1 MKIGIMLRHMEQ
13 HHGGVLV
20 YTHNLL
26 REMLALETRHEFVLI
41 YRNPDLIGTYA
52 DGDRVREI
60 AVQAPS
66 ALVWDQLAV
75 PWLERKEKFDVIF
88 NPKFTVPFLSRAK
101 KVFVIHGSEWF
112 VIPQAYLWYDRWY
125 THTLTSLY
133 CHNADA
139 VITVSNVVKKDIVK
153 FTGVKPEK
161 VVPVHNGF
169 DPNRFHVIQDPHL
182 LEAVRQAYQ
191 LPERFI
197 LWTGQIYPPKNLGRL
212 LEALAKVKD
221 EIPHK
226 LVIAGEE
233 RWRAKE
239 DLELIKRLDIK
250 DRIHFTGWVSHDDLP
265 TFYNLADLFV
275 LPSLYEGFGIPLLE
289 AMACG
294 CPVLT
299 STTGSPPEV
308 VEDAGYL
315 VDPIKVDDIAAGICE
330 VLSNAELRSA
340 MVAKGLERVKDFSWG
355 KCARETLGVL
365 EGVGAPQLS
374 CGGVS

>member
-1 MKIGIMLRHMEQ
+1 MKIGIMLRHLEQ

-26 REMLALETRHEFVLI
+26 REMLALETPHEFILI
-41 YRNPDLIGTYA
+41 YRNPALIGTYA
-52 DGDRVREI
+52 NRDRVQEI

-66 ALVWDQLAV
+66 ALVWDQLVV
-75 PWLERKEKFDVIF
+75 PWLERKENFDVIF

-101 KVFVIHGSEWF
+101 KVFVLHGSEWF
-112 VIPQAYLWYDRWY
+112 VIPEAFLWYDRWY

-133 CHNADA
+133 CRNADA
-139 VITVSNVVKKDIVK
+139 IITVSNIVKKDIVK

-169 DPNRFHVIQDPHL
+169 DPNRFHVIRDPHL
-182 LEAVRQAYQ
+182 LESVQQAYQ

-221 EIPHK
+221 EIPQK

-239 DLELIKRLDIK
+239 DLELIERLGIK
-250 DRIHFTGWVSHDDLP
+250 DWIYFTGWVSHDHLP
-265 TFYNLADLFV
+265 AFYNLADLFV

-308 VEDAGYL
+308 VGDAGYL
-315 VDPIKVDDIAAGICE
+315 VNPTHVEAIASGIVE
-330 VLSNAELRSA
+330 VLSNTELRSTL
-340 MVAKGLERVKDFSWG
+340 VGKGLERVKEFSWE
-355 KCARETLGVL
+355 KCARETLTVL
-365 EGVGAPQLS
+365 EKAGQ
-374 CGGVS
+374 

>member
-26 REMLALETRHEFVLI
+26 REMLAVETPHEFVLI
-41 YRNPDLIGTYA
+41 YRNPDLIGTYG
-52 DGDRVREI
+52 DGHRVREI

-66 ALVWDQLAV
+66 ALLWDQLAV
-75 PWLERKEKFDVIF
+75 PWLERKERFDVIF
-88 NPKFTVPFLSRAK
+88 NPKFTVPFLSKAK

-112 VIPQAYLWYDRWY
+112 VIPEAYLWYDRPY

-133 CHNADA
+133 CRSANS

-191 LPERFI
+191 LPEHFI

-221 EIPHK
+221 EMPQK

-239 DLELIKRLDIK
+239 DLELIEQLGIK

-265 TFYNLADLFV
+265 AFYNLADLFV

-315 VDPIKVDDIAAGICE
+315 VDPIKVDEIAAGICE
-330 VLSNAELRSA
+330 VLSNSELRST
-340 MVAKGLERVKDFSWG
+340 MVAKGLERVKEFSWE

-365 EGVGAPQLS
+365 ERVGAPQLS
-374 CGGVS
+374 WQRAA

>member
-26 REMLALETRHEFVLI
+26 REMLALETPHEFVLI
-41 YRNPDLIGTYA
+41 YRNPDLIGTYG
-52 DGDRVREI
+52 DGHRVREI

-66 ALVWDQLAV
+66 ALLWDQLAV
-75 PWLERKEKFDVIF
+75 PWLERKERFDVIF
-88 NPKFTVPFLSRAK
+88 NPKFTVPFLSKAK
-101 KVFVIHGSEWF
+101 KVFVLHGSEWF
-112 VIPQAYLWYDRWY
+112 VIPEAYLWYDRWY

-133 CHNADA
+133 CRNADG
-139 VITVSNVVKKDIVK
+139 VITVSHVVKEDIVK

-169 DPNRFHVIQDPHL
+169 DPNRFHVVQDSHL
-182 LEAVRQAYQ
+182 LEAVRQEYQ

-197 LWTGQIYPPKNLGRL
+197 LWSGQIYPPKNLGRL
-212 LEALAKVKD
+212 LEALAQVKD

-239 DLELIKRLDIK
+239 DLELIERLGIK

-265 TFYNLADLFV
+265 AFYNLADLFA

-308 VEDAGYL
+308 VEDVGYL
-315 VDPIKVDDIAAGICE
+315 IDPLEVNDIAAGICE
-330 VLSNAELRSA
+330 VLSNAERRGA
-340 MVAKGLERVKDFSWG
+340 MVTKGLERVKDFSWE
-355 KCARETLGVL
+355 KCARDTMRVL
-365 EGVGAPQLS
+365 ERVGALN
-374 CGGVS
+374 

>member
-1 MKIGIMLRHMEQ
+1 MKIGIMLRHVEQ

-26 REMLALETRHEFVLI
+26 REMLALETPHEFVLI
-41 YRNPDLIGTYA
+41 YRNPDLIGTYG

-60 AVQAPS
+60 AIQAPS

-101 KVFVIHGSEWF
+101 KVFVLHGSEWF
-112 VIPQAYLWYDRWY
+112 VIPEAYLWYSRWY
-125 THTLTSLY
+125 DKTFTSLY
-133 CHNADA
+133 CRTADA
-139 VITVSNVVKKDIVK
+139 IITVSNVVKQDIVK
-153 FTGVKPEK
+153 FTRVKPEK

-169 DPNRFHVIQDPHL
+169 DPNCFHVIQDPHL
-182 LEAVRQAYQ
+182 LEAVRQEYQ

-212 LEALAKVKD
+212 LEALAKVKG
-221 EIPHK
+221 EVPHK

-239 DLELIKRLDIK
+239 DLELIERLGIK
-250 DRIHFTGWVSHDDLP
+250 DRIHFTGWVSHDHLP
-265 TFYNLADLFV
+265 AFYNLADLFV

-330 VLSNAELRSA
+330 VLSNSELRSL
-340 MVAKGLERVKDFSWG
+340 MVAKGLERVKEFSWE
-355 KCARETLGVL
+355 KCAWETLGVL
-365 EGVGAPQLS
+365 ERVGASQLTS
-374 CGGVS
+374 QGVS

>member
-1 MKIGIMLRHMEQ
+1 MKIGIMLRHVEQ

-26 REMLALETRHEFVLI
+26 REMLALETSHEFVLC
-41 YRNPDLIGTYA
+41 YRNPDLIGTYG
-52 DGDRVREI
+52 DGHRVREI

-75 PWLERKEKFDVIF
+75 PWLERKERFDVIF
-88 NPKFTVPFLSRAK
+88 NPKFTIPFSSRAK

-112 VIPQAYLWYDRWY
+112 VIPEAYLWYDRWY

-139 VITVSNVVKKDIVK
+139 VITVSHVVKEDIVK

-169 DPNRFHVIQDPHL
+169 DPNCFYVIQDSL
-182 LEAVRQAYQ
+182 LLKKVRQAYH
-191 LPERFI
+191 LPEHFI

-212 LEALAKVKD
+212 LEALAQVKR
-221 EIPHK
+221 EIPHQ

-233 RWRAKE
+233 RWRARK
-239 DLELIKRLDIK
+239 DLALIKRLGIA
-250 DRIHFTGWVSHDDLP
+250 DRIHFTGWVSHDHLP
-265 TFYNLADLFV
+265 AFYNLADLFV

-308 VEDAGYL
+308 VADAGYL
-315 VDPIKVDDIAAGICE
+315 VDPLKVNDIAAGMYE
-330 VLSNAELRSA
+330 VLSNANLRNA
-340 MVAKGLERVKDFSWG
+340 MVAKGLERVKDFSWE
-355 KCARETLGVL
+355 KCARQTLNVL
-365 EGVGAPQLS
+365 ELAYT
-374 CGGVS
+374 

>member
-1 MKIGIMLRHMEQ
+1 VKIGIMLRHLEQ

-26 REMLALETRHEFVLI
+26 REMLALETPHEFVLI
-41 YRNPDLIGTYA
+41 YRNPDLIGTYG
-52 DGDRVREI
+52 DGDQVQEI

-66 ALVWDQLAV
+66 AVAWDQLVV
-75 PWLERKEKFDVIF
+75 PWLERKERFDVIF
-88 NPKFTVPFLSRAK
+88 NPKFTVPFLSKAK

-112 VIPQAYLWYDRWY
+112 VIPEAYLWYDRWY

-133 CHNADA
+133 CRNADTI
-139 VITVSNVVKKDIVK
+139 ITVSNVVKKDIVK
-153 FTGVKPEK
+153 FTGVNLEK

-169 DPNRFHVIQDPHL
+169 DPNSFHVIQDPHL

-197 LWTGQIYPPKNLGRL
+197 LWSGQIYPPKNLGRL

-239 DLELIKRLDIK
+239 DLELIERLGIK
-250 DRIHFTGWVSHDDLP
+250 ARIHFTGWISHDDLP
-265 TFYNLADLFV
+265 AFYNLTDLFV

-315 VDPIKVDDIAAGICE
+315 VDPIKVDDIAAGICR
-330 VLSNAELRSA
+330 VLSNSELRST
-340 MVAKGLERVKDFSWG
+340 MVAKGLERVKEFSWE

-365 EGVGAPQLS
+365 ERVGAPQLS
-374 CGGVS
+374 YQGVA

>member
-1 MKIGIMLRHMEQ
+1 
-13 HHGGVLV
+13 
-20 YTHNLL
+20 
-26 REMLALETRHEFVLI
+26 
-41 YRNPDLIGTYA
+41 
-52 DGDRVREI
+52 
-60 AVQAPS
+60 
-66 ALVWDQLAV
+66 
-75 PWLERKEKFDVIF
+75 
-88 NPKFTVPFLSRAK
+88 
-101 KVFVIHGSEWF
+101 
-112 VIPQAYLWYDRWY
+112 
-125 THTLTSLY
+125 
-133 CHNADA
+133 
-139 VITVSNVVKKDIVK
+139 VK

-169 DPNRFHVIQDPHL
+169 DPNHFHVIQDSHF

-197 LWTGQIYPPKNLGRL
+197 LWSGQIYPPKNLGRF

-239 DLELIKRLDIK
+239 DLELIEQLGIK
-250 DRIHFTGWVSHDDLP
+250 DRIHFTGWVSHDHLP
-265 TFYNLADLFV
+265 AFYNLADLFV

-294 CPVLT
+294 CPVLS

-308 VEDAGYL
+308 VEGAGYL

-330 VLSNAELRSA
+330 VLFNTELRSA
-340 MVAKGLERVKDFSWG
+340 MVAEGLERVKEFSWE
-355 KCARETLGVL
+355 KCARQTLKVL
-365 EGVGAPQLS
+365 ESART
-374 CGGVS
+374 

>member
-1 MKIGIMLRHMEQ
+1 MKIGIMLRHAEQ

-20 YTHNLL
+20 YTHSLL
-26 REMLALETRHEFVLI
+26 REILALETPHEFVLI

-60 AVQAPS
+60 AIRAPS
-66 ALVWDQLAV
+66 ALVWDQMAV
-75 PWLERKEKFDVIF
+75 PWLERKENFDVIF

-101 KVFVIHGSEWF
+101 KIFVIHGSEWF
-112 VIPQAYLWYDRWY
+112 VIPQAYLWYDRPY

-133 CHNADA
+133 CRNADV
-139 VITVSNVVKKDIVK
+139 VITVSNVVKNDIVK

-169 DPNRFHVIQDPHL
+169 DPNRFHVIQDPHF
-182 LEAVRQAYQ
+182 LEAVRQEYQ
-191 LPERFI
+191 LPEHFI

-212 LEALAKVKD
+212 LEALAKVKG
-221 EIPHK
+221 EIPQK

-233 RWRAKE
+233 RWRTKE
-239 DLELIKRLDIK
+239 DLELIERLGIK
-250 DRIHFTGWVSHDDLP
+250 DRIHFTGWVSHDHLP
-265 TFYNLADLFV
+265 AFYNLADLFV

-315 VDPIKVDDIAAGICE
+315 VDPIKVDDIAAGMCE
-330 VLSNAELRSA
+330 VLSNSELRSL
-340 MVAKGLERVKDFSWG
+340 MVAKGLERVKEFSWK

-365 EGVGAPQLS
+365 ERVGAPQLTS
-374 CGGVS
+374 QGVA

>member
-1 MKIGIMLRHMEQ
+1 MKIGIMLRHLEQ

-26 REMLALETRHEFVLI
+26 REILALETPHEFVLI
-41 YRNPDLIGTYA
+41 YQNPDLIGTYG
-52 DGDRVREI
+52 DGNRVREI
-60 AVQAPS
+60 AIQAPS
-66 ALVWDQLAV
+66 VLVWDQMAV
-75 PWLERKEKFDVIF
+75 PWIERREKFDVIF

-112 VIPQAYLWYDRWY
+112 MIPKSYYWYDRWY
-125 THTLTSLY
+125 THTFTSRY

-139 VITVSNVVKKDIVK
+139 IITVSHAVKKDIVK

-161 VVPVHNGF
+161 VVTVHNGF
-169 DPNRFHVIQDPHL
+169 DPNRFHMIQDPHL
-182 LEAVRQAYQ
+182 LESVRQAYQ
-191 LPERFI
+191 LPGHFI
-197 LWTGQIYPPKNLGRL
+197 LWSGQIYPPKNLGRL
-212 LEALAKVKD
+212 LEALAQVKD

-233 RWRAKE
+233 RWRAKG
-239 DLELIKRLDIK
+239 DLELIEQLGIN
-250 DRIHFTGWVSHDDLP
+250 DRIHFTGWVSHDHLP
-265 TFYNLADLFV
+265 AFYNLADLFV
-275 LPSLYEGFGIPLLE
+275 FPSLYEGFGLPLLE

-330 VLSNAELRSA
+330 ALSNSERRRT
-340 MVAKGLERVKDFSWG
+340 MMAKGLERVRDFSWE
-355 KCARETLGVL
+355 KCARQTLKVL
-365 EGVGAPQLS
+365 ELART
-374 CGGVS
+374 

>member
-1 MKIGIMLRHMEQ
+1 MKIGIMLRHMEK

-26 REMLALETRHEFVLI
+26 REMLALDTPHEFVLC

-52 DGDRVREI
+52 DGNRVREI

-66 ALVWDQLAV
+66 ALTWDQMAV
-75 PWLERKEKFDVIF
+75 PWLDRKEKFDVIF
-88 NPKFTVPFLSRAK
+88 NPKFTVPFVSKAK
-101 KVFVIHGSEWF
+101 KVFVLHGSEWF

-125 THTLTSLY
+125 TNTLTSFY

-153 FTGVKPEK
+153 FTGVEPEK

-169 DPNRFHVIQDPHL
+169 DPNRFHMIQDSQL
-182 LEAVRQAYQ
+182 LGSVRQAYQ

-212 LEALAKVKD
+212 LEALAQVKE

-239 DLELIKRLDIK
+239 DLELIERLGIK
-250 DRIHFTGWVSHDDLP
+250 DRIHFTGWVSHDHLP
-265 TFYNLADLFV
+265 AFYNLADLFV

-330 VLSNAELRSA
+330 VLSNFERRSA

-355 KCARETLGVL
+355 KCARQTLKVL
-365 EGVGAPQLS
+365 ELART
-374 CGGVS
+374 

>member
-20 YTHNLL
+20 YTHNVL
-26 REMLALETRHEFVLI
+26 RAMLALETPHEFVLC
-41 YRNPDLIGTYA
+41 YQNPDLIGTYG
-52 DGDRVREI
+52 DGHRVREI

-66 ALVWDQLAV
+66 ALLWDQLAV
-75 PWLERKEKFDVIF
+75 PWLERKERFDVIF
-88 NPKFTVPFLSRAK
+88 NPKFTVPFLSKAK

-133 CHNADA
+133 CRNADR
-139 VITVSNVVKKDIVK
+139 VITVSDVVKKDIVK
-153 FTGVKPEK
+153 FTGVNPDK
-161 VVPVHNGF
+161 VAPVHNGF
-169 DPNRFHVIQDPHL
+169 DPSRFHVIQDSYL
-182 LEAVRQAYQ
+182 LEAVQQEYQ

-239 DLELIKRLDIK
+239 DLGLIERLGIK
-250 DRIHFTGWVSHDDLP
+250 DRIHFTGWVSHDHLP
-265 TFYNLADLFV
+265 AFYNLADLFV

-299 STTGSPPEV
+299 STTGSPREV
-308 VEDAGYL
+308 VEHAGYL
-315 VDPIKVDDIAAGICE
+315 VDPLKVHDIAAGICE
-330 VLSNAELRSA
+330 VLSNSELRSA
-340 MVAKGLERVKDFSWG
+340 MVAKGLERVKEFSWE

-365 EGVGAPQLS
+365 ERVGAPQLS
-374 CGGVS
+374 

>member
-26 REMLALETRHEFVLI
+26 REMLALDTPHEFVLI
-41 YRNPDLIGTYA
+41 YRNPDLIRSYA

-66 ALVWDQLAV
+66 ALAWDQMAV
-75 PWLERKEKFDVIF
+75 PWLERKERFDVIF
-88 NPKFTVPFLSRAK
+88 NPKFTVPFLSKAK
-101 KVFVIHGSEWF
+101 KVFVLHGSEWF
-112 VIPQAYLWYDRWY
+112 VIPEAYLWYDRCY

-133 CHNADA
+133 CRNADG
-139 VITVSNVVKKDIVK
+139 VITVSNVVKEDIVK

-169 DPNRFHVIQDPHL
+169 DPNRFHVIQNSLL
-182 LEAVRQAYQ
+182 LEAVRQEYQ

-212 LEALAKVKD
+212 LEALAQVKD

-239 DLELIKRLDIK
+239 DLELIERLGIK
-250 DRIHFTGWVSHDDLP
+250 DRIHFTGWVSHDHLP
-265 TFYNLADLFV
+265 AFYNLADLFV

-308 VEDAGYL
+308 VGDAGYL
-315 VDPIKVDDIAAGICE
+315 VNPTNVEAIASGILE
-330 VLSNAELRSA
+330 VLSNPVLREV
-340 MVAKGLERVKDFSWG
+340 MVTKGLKRVKEFSWE
-355 KCARETLGVL
+355 KCARKTLTVL
-365 EGVGAPQLS
+365 ENAGQ
-374 CGGVS
+374 